1 MKRLERLRHFMHKE
15 NIDALLV
22 SDAVNRRYV
31 TGFTGTS
38 GFALVTRDRALLI
51 TDFRYVTQARE
62 QAPHFHIVQ
71 HKGTIWQTVAEQCA
85 RLEIRSLAYEE
96 HHLTVAQF
104 RELEQEL
111 KGTALKP
118 SDQVVERL
126 RQIKDER
133 ELAILQKAAEI
144 ADRTYEHILSFIREG
159 VTERDVM
166 FELEF
171 VMRKL
176 GAQSSSFDIIVASG
190 KRSALPHG
198 VASGKKLEQGDFVT
212 LDFGAVYEGYC
223 SDMTRT
229 VVVGEPSAKQRN
241 IYDIVLKA
249 QERVLQGL
257 RPGMTGREADALA
270 RHYIAERGYG
280 DNFGHSTGHGIGLD
294 VHEGPLLSHKS
305 ETVLQPGMV
314 VTVEPGIYI
323 PDLGGVRIEDDVV
336 ITGSG
341 CKRLTRSEKELVI
354 V

>member
-62 QAPHFHIVQ
+62 QAPHFHIIQ

-96 HHLTVAQF
+96 HHLTVAQYQ
-104 RELEQEL
+104 ELEQQL
-111 KGTALKP
+111 KGTALRP
-118 SDQVVERL
+118 SAQVVERL

-144 ADRTYEHILSFIREG
+144 ADRTYEHILSYIREG

-166 FELEF
+166 LELEF
-171 VMRKL
+171 AMRKL

-198 VASGKKLEQGDFVT
+198 VASGKKLERGDFVT
-212 LDFGAVYEGYC
+212 LDFGAVYKGYC

-229 VVVGEPSAKQRN
+229 VVVGEPSARQRD

-270 RHYIAERGYG
+270 RHYIMERGYG

-294 VHEGPLLSHKS
+294 VHEGPVLSHKS

-323 PDLGGVRIEDDVV
+323 PDFGGVRIEDDVV

-341 CKRLTRSEKELVI
+341 CKRLTRSGKELVI

>member
-1 MKRLERLRHFMHKE
+1 
-15 NIDALLV
+15 
-22 SDAVNRRYV
+22 DAVNRRYV

-133 ELAILQKAAEI
+133 ELTILQKAAEI

-249 QERVLQGL
+249 QE
-257 RPGMTGREADALA
+257 
-270 RHYIAERGYG
+270 
-280 DNFGHSTGHGIGLD
+280 
-294 VHEGPLLSHKS
+294 
-305 ETVLQPGMV
+305 
-314 VTVEPGIYI
+314 
-323 PDLGGVRIEDDVV
+323 
-336 ITGSG
+336 
-341 CKRLTRSEKELVI
+341 
-354 V
+354 